1 MQMRPITAN
10 PSQVMVEQLAASGVK
25 YVFNNSGSRE
35 ARFLMRCMCIQIY
48 TASWHSMKAALQRK
62 QAVIRRQTSIQGSCW
77 SISVQGLPNA
87 WGS

>member
-35 ARFLMRCMCIQIY
+35 ARFFDALHVHPGY
-48 TASWHSMKAALQRK
+48 TRHFS
-62 QAVIRRQTSIQGSCW
+62 T
-77 SISVQGLPNA
+77 P
-87 WGS
+87 